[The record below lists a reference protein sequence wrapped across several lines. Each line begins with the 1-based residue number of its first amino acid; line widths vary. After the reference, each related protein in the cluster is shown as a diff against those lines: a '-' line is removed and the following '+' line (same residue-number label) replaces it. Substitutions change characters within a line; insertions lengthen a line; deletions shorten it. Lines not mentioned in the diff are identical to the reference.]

1 MWWISLFV
9 CAWALWRAVARLD
22 WRYAA
27 VLVAYGAGYIPW
39 FFNLNRQMYFFYST
53 TLAPFLVIGICLVLG
68 DIMGRA
74 RAGVERR
81 YLSIGI
87 VALYVG
93 LVVANFI
100 WLLPMLNGTP
110 MTPEQLNM
118 ETWLP
123 SWG

>member
-1 MWWISLFV
+1 M
-9 CAWALWRAVARLD
+9 
-22 WRYAA
+22 
-27 VLVAYGAGYIPW
+27 LVGYGAGYIPW
-39 FFNLNRQMYFFYST
+39 FFNLDRQMYFFYVT
-53 TLAPFLVIGICLVLG
+53 PLAPFLIIGICLVLG
-68 DIMGRA
+68 DIMGSA
-74 RAGVERR
+74 RMGVERR

-100 WLLPMLNGTP
+100 WLLPMLNGTT
-110 MTPEQLNM
+110 MTPDQLRA